1 MSEVLAI
8 RRVNKREVQR
18 LNRSKMSLSN
28 LYRSQ
33 KDHTGIISP
42 KVCAAEPRMPVI
54 SHPMAMPNSTLSS
67 AADKPAVLPELR
79 LSYNETTQE
88 RRHNVK
94 LAPIVTQ
101 SPKNTR
107 FTSQV
112 DPIQTSLNFNEKFG
126 ERADKFKLDS
136 YNREVRER

>member
-1 MSEVLAI
+1 
-8 RRVNKREVQR
+8 
-18 LNRSKMSLSN
+18 MSLSN

-67 AADKPAVLPELR
+67 AAATKPAVLPSYPAINTELR